1 MLVFPQESRIYFFDK
16 ESYLNSSSQPFKP
29 TTGLFDV
36 KGLVCQWKMFKVFA
50 FFVQLYSVEQLQH
63 MHSGLS
69 QQLVGGMTLRGNR
82 GSVGSLD
89 GGRLFTDAMAWIS
102 QQKVSE
108 MTTYRIRWQ
117 RVEQQT
123 PCPLFVLFSWQ
134 VWGYFWLSSRLSIQ
148 SSVLTLWFAS
158 P

>member
-1 MLVFPQESRIYFFDK
+1 
-16 ESYLNSSSQPFKP
+16 
-29 TTGLFDV
+29 
-36 KGLVCQWKMFKVFA
+36 MFKVFA

-69 QQLVGGMTLRGNR
+69 QQFAGGMTTRGNR

-108 MTTYRIRWQ
+108 TTTYRIRWQ

-123 PCPLFVLFSWQ
+123 PCPLFVLFS
-134 VWGYFWLSSRLSIQ
+134 
-148 SSVLTLWFAS
+148 
-158 P
+158 